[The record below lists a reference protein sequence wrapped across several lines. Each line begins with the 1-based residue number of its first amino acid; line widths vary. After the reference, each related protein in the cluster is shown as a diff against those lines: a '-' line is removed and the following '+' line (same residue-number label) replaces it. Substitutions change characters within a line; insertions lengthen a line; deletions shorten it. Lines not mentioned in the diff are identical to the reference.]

1 MIYALIIISAAIIAT
16 VLVLY
21 MRERGAAAMLRRQ
34 LDRASA
40 DLDARTAELT
50 EAKEVAA
57 RAEADAQTIRL
68 DNVRLQER
76 LRNLEE
82 DSDRRQREEQ
92 TRFKAMAA
100 EVLEATG
107 RQMREHQQAGL
118 DAILAPLRE
127 NISKFEHTVTECYG
141 TEARE
146 RFSLHR
152 TIEQLIQTNDSIGR
166 EAREL
171 AKALR
176 GDSKVQG
183 DWGEMILE
191 SILEKSGLRRD
202 EEFIVQATRDLE
214 GNILKNESGSLLR
227 PDVIVKYPGDRCLV
241 IDSKVSLT
249 AYTELVNA
257 ETDQARD
264 EAADRHL
271 RSVRQHVRE
280 LRDKRYQD
288 YLGGATPDFV
298 LMFIPNEGAY
308 IAAMQGSSTLW
319 QEAYDNRVLIVSPT
333 HLVSALRMVQQL
345 WVQDR
350 QSRNVVRI
358 AQEAG
363 ALYDKFAGFLTDM
376 DKINRS
382 ITAASTA
389 YTTALGKLSS
399 GRGNIMTRIEHLKEL
414 GAKASKSL
422 PVSATD
428 TDPS

>member
-1 MIYALIIISAAIIAT
+1 MIYALILIAVAAVAVIA
-16 VLVLY
+16 LMY
-21 MRERGAAAMLRRQ
+21 ARERGKSALLRQQ
-34 LDRASA
+34 LERASA
-40 DLDARTAELT
+40 DLDTSAAEL
-50 EAKEVAA
+50 ADARADAA
-57 RAEADAQTIRL
+57 RAEADAQSRQL
-68 DNVRLQER
+68 DVVRLQER
-76 LRNLEE
+76 IRNIETE
-82 DSDRRQREEQ
+82 QSDRRRDEQ
-92 TRFKAMAA
+92 AHFKAMAA
-100 EVLEATG
+100 EVLQASAEQI
-107 RQMREHQQAGL
+107 RQSQQAGL

-127 NISKFEHTVTECYG
+127 NINKFEHTVAECYG

-152 TIEQLIQTNDSIGR
+152 TIEQLIRTNDSIGR

-202 EEFIVQATRDLE
+202 EEFVVQATRDLE
-214 GNILKNESGSLLR
+214 GNILKSESGALLR

-257 ETDQARD
+257 ETDADR
-264 EAADRHL
+264 AAATDRHL

-308 IAAMQGSSTLW
+308 IAAMQASHSLW
-319 QEAYDNRVLIVSPT
+319 QEAYDDRVLIVSPT

-363 ALYDKFAGFLTDM
+363 ALYDKFAGFLADM
-376 DKINRS
+376 EKINRS
-382 ITAASTA
+382 INAASTA
-389 YTTALGKLSS
+389 YSTAMGKLST

-422 PVSATD
+422 PSTD
-428 TDPS
+428 TQQDN